1 MVPMLDP
8 MLPEAILLFAIT
20 PAWLGV
26 VVAVIVAV
34 AGAIAGT
41 HRELQRTHP
50 ASAAPVG
57 HSTRCEPQHL
67 AA

>member
-1 MVPMLDP
+1 MVPLLDP

-20 PAWLGV
+20 PALLGV
-26 VVAVIVAV
+26 VVAVLVAV

-50 ASAAPVG
+50 GSAAPVG
-57 HSTRCEPQHL
+57 HATRCEPQRL